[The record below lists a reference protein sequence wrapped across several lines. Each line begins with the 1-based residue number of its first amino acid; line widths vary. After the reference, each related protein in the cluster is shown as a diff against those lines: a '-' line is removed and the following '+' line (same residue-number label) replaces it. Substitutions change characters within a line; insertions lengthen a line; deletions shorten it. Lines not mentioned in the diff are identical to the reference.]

1 MSILALEQKY
11 REFQQAQFPLKTM
24 KKLNNTIM
32 KKLGSYFIVT
42 KANCSV
48 LKHS

>member
-32 KKLGSYFIVT
+32 KKLGSYFYSY
-42 KANCSV
+42 KSGLFSV
-48 LKHS
+48 KT